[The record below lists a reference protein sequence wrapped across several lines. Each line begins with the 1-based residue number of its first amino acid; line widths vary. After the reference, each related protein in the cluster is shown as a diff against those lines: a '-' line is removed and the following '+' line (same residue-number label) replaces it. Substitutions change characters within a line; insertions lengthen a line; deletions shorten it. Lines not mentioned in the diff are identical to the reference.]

1 MDKIKKAWGDHYPA
15 VEGKLDRDGWY
26 DGSNDSPQK
35 IFDGLKVDTAIYQQR
50 PISLR
55 DNFIE
60 SVEEVIDTP
69 HKVKPKK

>member
-1 MDKIKKAWGDHYPA
+1 MDKIKKAWGNHYLD
-15 VEGKLDRDGWY
+15 VQNKLDRDGWY

-35 IFDGLKVDTAIYQQR
+35 IFDGLKVDTALYQQR

-55 DNFIE
+55 DNF
-60 SVEEVIDTP
+60 VEAVEKVIDTS